1 MELLVQSKIRG
12 LKAAREFPNDPMAM
26 TPVGEVEALDFDT
39 ELADDLRYG
48 IEHGS
53 VPNFYEDD
61 MDREL
66 GKVTLVWM
74 GESGAP
80 RHALDVLYHDSD
92 VKREMVI
99 RALESVLGP
108 IPDAYKDQQ

>member
-1 MELLVQSKIRG
+1 MELLVQSKLRG

-26 TPVGEVEALDFDT
+26 TPVGEAEVLDFDT
-39 ELADDLRYG
+39 EIADDLRHG
-48 IEHGS
+48 IEQGN
-53 VPNFYEDD
+53 VPDFYEDD
-61 MDREL
+61 TDREL

-80 RHALDVLYHDSD
+80 RHAIDVLYRDSD
-92 VKREMVI
+92 VKREMVV

-108 IPDAYKDQQ
+108 IPDAHKGQ